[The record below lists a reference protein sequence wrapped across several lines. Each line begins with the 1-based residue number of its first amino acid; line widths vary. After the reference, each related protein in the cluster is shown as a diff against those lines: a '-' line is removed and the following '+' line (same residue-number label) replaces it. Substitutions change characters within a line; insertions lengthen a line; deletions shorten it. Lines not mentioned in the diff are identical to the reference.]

1 MSRAFTMPNRS
12 SLSTLRGGGAHEQS
26 RHQNGGAMSSSM
38 NASRV
43 LIVDD
48 HPVVRLGLREM
59 IGGEMDLTVCG
70 TAENSSEALELI
82 EKESPDLVVLD
93 LSLPDRN
100 GLELIKQI
108 QAKKTAPKILVHSMH
123 SEKLFAQ
130 RTLQAG
136 ARGYVSKDED
146 TEELLSA
153 IRKVLAGEIYLSTEM
168 TQHLLQVT
176 AGSDPA
182 KEESGISGLS
192 DRELEVL
199 GLLGKALTTRQI
211 AKRLN
216 LSVKTIET
224 HRESIKA
231 KLGLKNNNEL
241 IRRAVEWWLGQ
252 A

>member
-1 MSRAFTMPNRS
+1 MNVSRI
-12 SLSTLRGGGAHEQS
+12 
-26 RHQNGGAMSSSM
+26 
-38 NASRV
+38 

-48 HPVVRLGLREM
+48 HPVVRLGLQEVISQESDM
-59 IGGEMDLTVCG
+59 EVCG
-70 TAENSSEALELI
+70 VAESSSEALEVL
-82 EKESPDLVVLD
+82 EREGPDLVLLD

-100 GLELIKQI
+100 GLELLKQI
-108 QAKKTAPKILVHSMH
+108 EAKEGAPRVLVHSMH
-123 SEKLFAQ
+123 SERLFAH
-130 RTLQAG
+130 RSLKAG

-146 TEELLSA
+146 MEVLLSA
-153 IRKVLAGEIYLSTEM
+153 IRQVLRGEIYLSKVM

-176 AGSDPA
+176 AGSDPTE
-182 KEESGISGLS
+182 KDSGIDALS

-211 AKRLN
+211 ADRLN

-241 IRRAVEWWLGQ
+241 IRRAVEWWL
-252 A
+252 AET